1 MALRDPDKT
10 RSKILTVAANIFHQK
25 GYNCTSLSDIL
36 SAAEVSKGALYHHF
50 SNKEELL
57 YSVVE
62 EVYQEQFLA
71 RWKGILNEPDPLEA
85 MAIVVESNSGNV
97 TAETMCSGCPIY
109 NIAGELSALN
119 DGLRLRV
126 DAIFRN
132 LFDIIRGAIELAQR
146 SNIVNSGVDSERVS
160 LLILS
165 SLNGMPQIVKS
176 CLDKNMFQQLNSALA
191 DYIRSFKQSN

>member
-10 RSKILTVAANIFHQK
+10 RNKILQVAANIFHQK

-36 SAAEVSKGALYHHF
+36 SASALSKGALYHHF

-57 YSVVE
+57 FAVVE
-62 EVYQEQFLA
+62 EIYQEQFLA
-71 RWKGILNEPDPLEA
+71 RWRAILDSDTPMST
-85 MAIVVESNSGNV
+85 MAEVVECNSDKV
-97 TAETMCSGCPIY
+97 TDEMMCSGCPVY

-119 DGLRLRV
+119 DGLRSRV
-126 DAIFRN
+126 DGIFRN
-132 LFDIIRGAIELAQR
+132 LSAIIFKSIELAKQKGQVEA
-146 SNIVNSGVDSERVS
+146 SVDSERVS

-176 CLDKNMFQQLNSALA
+176 CLDLNMYKQLNAALA
-191 DYIRSFKQSN
+191 DYIRSFIKN